1 MVPTGPDAAL
11 PRGLLSLL
19 SLLAAGLVV
28 SMLVLYAATGVSQ
41 DALQFFRRPDDYA
54 ALLLQAPQV
63 LKLAVALDTAFL
75 FCYGAAF
82 VVLGSQ
88 LQALC
93 RPRALVVLGTGLM
106 VATALLDLV
115 ENMHFLAMLARADAG
130 EPPGAGEIHG
140 QVWESLVKFH
150 VSYLG
155 MFLLG
160 WALPARTAAE
170 QALALLLRW
179 VQWPAG
185 IALYVVP
192 AALVKSFAFG
202 RFAFYLA
209 ALLLLALIW
218 RPRAGG
224 SGAPA

>member
-1 MVPTGPDAAL
+1 MTRAGADVAL

-19 SLLAAGLVV
+19 CLLAASMVV
-28 SMLVLYAATGVSQ
+28 SMLGLYAATGVSQ
-41 DALQFFRRPDDYA
+41 DALQFFHRPEDYA

-88 LQALC
+88 LHALG
-93 RPRALVVLGTGLM
+93 RPRALGLPGTGLL

-115 ENMHFLAMLARADAG
+115 ENMHFLAMLARAGAG

-140 QVWESLVKFH
+140 RVWESLVKFH

-160 WALPARTAAE
+160 WAVPTRTAAE

-192 AALVKSFAFG
+192 AALVKPFAFG
-202 RFAFYLA
+202 RAAFYVA
-209 ALLLLALIW
+209 ALLLVALIW